1 MNFFGRED
9 LIESLMSLWGKRV
22 GSLCTCRGRRR
33 IGKSTL
39 IEHFARLSEAR
50 FIRIEGVKPQTGYAN
65 ASELRAFAIQ
75 LSAQTDCS
83 DDIPTDWLK
92 AFIRLDEQIDD
103 RKTVVLIDE
112 VSWLGHYD
120 AMFADI
126 VKLAWDNY
134 WKKHD
139 NLIVVLCGSVSSW
152 IREQIIDN
160 SAFMGRR
167 SLDIVV
173 KELPL
178 RECVKFWGVTA
189 ARINRREI
197 VDVLSVTGG
206 VPRYLEEVDPGL
218 SADENI
224 RRMAFSPRSTLRTD
238 FDEMFADVITRQQQL
253 TGKILRTLKTMPLSV
268 SEIADA
274 LGIDRGGK
282 ISEALQQLEE
292 AGLVAVD
299 AGRNPESGVIVR
311 ERRYRLRD
319 NYTKF
324 YLNHI
329 EPRKA
334 VIDDG
339 SYGFVSL
346 ESLEGWNVDMGYAFE
361 NLVVNNYL
369 ELLRHLHL
377 GHALV
382 ESAAPFRRTK
392 NASGGGVQVD
402 LMLQTRKSVYLVEIK
417 RKNEIGREVEA
428 EIEQKES
435 RIALARGKSFRRAL
449 VYEGHLAP
457 IVEADG
463 YFDAIIPFRR
473 LLGL

>member
-1 MNFFGRED
+1 
-9 LIESLMSLWGKRV
+9 
-22 GSLCTCRGRRR
+22 
-33 IGKSTL
+33 
-39 IEHFARLSEAR
+39 
-50 FIRIEGVKPQTGYAN
+50 
-65 ASELRAFAIQ
+65 
-75 LSAQTDCS
+75 
-83 DDIPTDWLK
+83 
-92 AFIRLDEQIDD
+92 
-103 RKTVVLIDE
+103 
-112 VSWLGHYD
+112 
-120 AMFADI
+120 MFADI

-139 NLIVVLCGSVSSW
+139 NLIVILCGSVSSW
-152 IREQIIDN
+152 IKEQIIDN

-167 SLDIVV
+167 SLDLVV

-178 RECVKFWGVTA
+178 RECVKFWGDA
-189 ARINRREI
+189 AKRINRREI

-224 RRMAFSPRSTLRTD
+224 RRMAFSPRSTLRMD

-253 TGKILRTLKTMPLSV
+253 TGKILRALKTVPLSV
-268 SEIADA
+268 SEIADE
-274 LGIDRGGK
+274 LRIERGGK

-299 AGRNPESGVIVR
+299 AGRNPETGVVVR

-324 YLNHI
+324 YLKHI
-329 EPRKA
+329 EPRKT

-346 ESLEGWNVDMGYAFE
+346 ESLDGWDVDMGYAFE
-361 NLVVNNYL
+361 NLVVNNYQ
-369 ELLRHLHL
+369 ELLGPLHL

-392 NASGGGVQVD
+392 NSSGGGVQVD
-402 LMLQTRKSVYLVEIK
+402 LMLQTRKSVYLIEIK
-417 RKNEIGREVEA
+417 RKAEIGREVEA
-428 EIEQKES
+428 EIEQKEA
-435 RIALARGKSFRRAL
+435 RISLGKGKSFRRAL

-473 LLGL
+473 LLNI

>member
-39 IEHFARLSEAR
+39 IEHFARLSDAR

-65 ASELRAFAIQ
+65 ASELRAFSIQ

-178 RECVKFWGVTA
+178 RECVKFWGAAA

-253 TGKILRTLKTMPLSV
+253 TGKILRALKTVPLSV

-274 LGIDRGGK
+274 LEIDRGGK

-329 EPRKA
+329 ESRKD

-346 ESLEGWNVDMGYAFE
+346 ESLEGWDVDMGYAFE
-361 NLVVNNYL
+361 NLVVNNYQ
-369 ELLRHLHL
+369 ELLGYLHL

-382 ESAAPFRRTK
+382 ESAAPFRRAKST
-392 NASGGGVQVD
+392 SGGGVQVD

-417 RKNEIGREVEA
+417 RKNEIGREVEE

-473 LLGL
+473 LLGV

>member
-9 LIESLMSLWGKRV
+9 LIEALMSLWGKKV

-39 IEHFARLSEAR
+39 VEHFAQLSEAR
-50 FIRIEGVKPQTGYAN
+50 FIRIEGVKPQDGYTN
-65 ASELRAFAIQ
+65 ASELRAFSLQ
-75 LSAQTDCS
+75 LSAQTGCADE
-83 DDIPTDWLK
+83 IPSDWLK
-92 AFIRLDEQIDD
+92 AFIRLDDQIDE

-120 AMFADI
+120 VMFADI

-178 RECVKFWGVTA
+178 RECVKFWGA
-189 ARINRREI
+189 AAVRINRREI

-206 VPRYLEEVDPGL
+206 VPRYLEEIDPGL

-224 RRMAFSPRSTLRTD
+224 RRMAFSPRSTLRMD

-253 TGKILRTLKTMPLSV
+253 TGKILRALKTVPLSV
-268 SEIADA
+268 SEIADE
-274 LGIDRGGK
+274 LGIERGGK

-292 AGLVAVD
+292 SGLVAVD
-299 AGRNPESGVIVR
+299 AGRNPETGVMVR

-329 EPRKA
+329 EPRKD

-346 ESLEGWNVDMGYAFE
+346 ESLEGWDVDMGYAFE
-361 NLVVNNYL
+361 NLVVNNYQ
-369 ELLRHLHL
+369 ELLGPLHL

-392 NASGGGVQVD
+392 NATGGGVQVD
-402 LMLQTRKSVYLVEIK
+402 LLLQTRKSVYLVEIK

-428 EIEQKES
+428 EIDQKES
-435 RIALARGKSFRRAL
+435 RIALGKGKSFRRAL

-473 LLGL
+473 LLNI